1 MAQLPNKKKKNTK
14 DIKPFDEMDTKLAAG
29 TLGTLHMADKIGNTP
44 AWQNR
49 MKKNKKG
56 QRLYDFGQDII
67 ERI

>member
-1 MAQLPNKKKKNTK
+1 MAKSRKEQNTTN
-14 DIKPFDEMDTKLAAG
+14 ITPFEEMDTKLAKGG

-44 AWQNR
+44 AWKNR